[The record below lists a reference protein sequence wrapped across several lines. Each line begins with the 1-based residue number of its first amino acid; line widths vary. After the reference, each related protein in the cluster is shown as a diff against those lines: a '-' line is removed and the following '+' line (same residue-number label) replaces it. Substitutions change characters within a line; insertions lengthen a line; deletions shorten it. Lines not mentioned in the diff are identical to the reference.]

1 MRGLTR
7 LGLAGAVILAT
18 AVPLHAWAQQAAA
31 PTANNGTGTPQVA
44 APVIITVDVQQI
56 LRDSLVAKDVQA
68 QMDQRTDRY
77 TKEVSSQENDLQKTQ
92 DELEQERTKLE
103 PDAFNTRMRE
113 FQQRYDTLDNRVQAT
128 RQGLQQSY
136 NDAMTKV
143 ENTALQIIADIAAER
158 KANLVVAKAAVL
170 FEAQELDITQEVIKR
185 LDAKLPKVDLAPPQI
200 PPPPGAGSVSGSV
213 PGSGAAGA
221 GQHPLY
227 RRRNRCIIR
236 PWPNRAFL
244 RMPARSAW
252 PKSPSGSAPKWPALP
267 PAISCCATSR
277 RSKALQKMNYLSSIT
292 ISI

>member
-7 LGLAGAVILAT
+7 LGLAGAVILAM
-18 AVPLHAWAQQAAA
+18 AVPPYAWAQQTAA
-31 PTANNGTGTPQVA
+31 PANGTGTPPVA

-92 DELEQERTKLE
+92 DELEQERTKLA

-113 FQQRYDTLDNRVQAT
+113 FQQRYDALDSRVQTT
-128 RQGLQQSY
+128 RQALQQSY

-185 LDAKLPKVDLAPPQI
+185 LDNKLPKVDLAPPQI
-200 PPPPGAGSVSGSV
+200 PARTGASAGTGSV
-213 PGSGAAGA
+213 PGSGAAGGA
-221 GQHPLY
+221 TT
-227 RRRNRCIIR
+227 
-236 PWPNRAFL
+236 
-244 RMPARSAW
+244 
-252 PKSPSGSAPKWPALP
+252 PALP
-267 PAISCCATSR
+267 QP
-277 RSKALQKMNYLSSIT
+277 LPLHN
-292 ISI
+292 

>member
-1 MRGLTR
+1 MHGLAR
-7 LGLAGAVILAT
+7 LGLAGAVILAF
-18 AVPLHAWAQQAAA
+18 AAPLHVGAQQAASPA
-31 PTANNGTGTPQVA
+31 APQVA

-92 DELEQERTKLE
+92 DELEQERTKLA

-185 LDAKLPKVDLAPPQI
+185 LDEKLPKVDLAPPQI

-213 PGSGAAGA
+213 PGSGAAG
-221 GQHPLY
+221 G
-227 RRRNRCIIR
+227 
-236 PWPNRAFL
+236 
-244 RMPARSAW
+244 
-252 PKSPSGSAPKWPALP
+252 GTTPALP
-267 PAISCCATSR
+267 PAQP
-277 RSKALQKMNYLSSIT
+277 LHN
-292 ISI
+292 